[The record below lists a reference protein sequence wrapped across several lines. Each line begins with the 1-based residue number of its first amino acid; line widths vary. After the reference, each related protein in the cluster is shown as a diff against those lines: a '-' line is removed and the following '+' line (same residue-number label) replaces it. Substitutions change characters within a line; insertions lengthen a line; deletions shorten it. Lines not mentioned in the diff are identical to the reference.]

1 MTSSSASARRAR
13 ALLGTYVEISASGLD
28 LTRLHDAI
36 DRAFAAVE
44 TVHRLMSFQESDSE
58 LSQLNRQGPAAALAL
73 HPWTRLVL
81 DTAAELR
88 QRSRGAFDVAV
99 GLGGSIDLSGI
110 AKGFAVDRAVDV
122 LCAAGVR
129 EGAVNA
135 GGDLSVFG
143 KNTHRV
149 GVRDPG
155 DPARLAAVVT
165 LRNEA
170 LASSGRAIDP
180 RSRRL
185 VATVVGATVRAPSCM
200 IADALTKVVGV
211 MAEAA
216 TPLLHHYEASATLF
230 RSGSVVR
237 LAA

>member
-1 MTSSSASARRAR
+1 MTSSYDSVLRAR

-28 LTRLHDAI
+28 QACLHDAI
-36 DRAFAAVE
+36 DRAFVAVE
-44 TVHRLMSFQESDSE
+44 TVHGLMSFQEPDSE
-58 LSQLNRQGPAAALAL
+58 LSRLNRQGPAAVLAL

-81 DTAAELR
+81 DAAAELR
-88 QRSRGAFDVAV
+88 QRSQGAFDVAV
-99 GLGGSIDLSGI
+99 GVGGSIDLSGI

-122 LCAAGVR
+122 LRTAGVR

-143 KNTHRV
+143 NEAHRV
-149 GVRDPG
+149 GVRDPS
-155 DPARLAAVVT
+155 DSARLAAVVT
-165 LRNEA
+165 LHNEA

-180 RSRRL
+180 RTQRL
-185 VATVVGATVRAPSCM
+185 VETVAGATVRAPSCM

-216 TPLLHHYEASATLF
+216 LPLLRRYGASATLF
-230 RSGSVVR
+230 RNGSAVR